1 MGPVASFIIDDK
13 LMEWGEA
20 KGYFPRDQAKPFVEA
35 LGEEVPSELKRKEF
49 IKVLVGLFPR
59 EQ

>member
-1 MGPVASFIIDDK
+1 
-13 LMEWGEA
+13 MEWGEA